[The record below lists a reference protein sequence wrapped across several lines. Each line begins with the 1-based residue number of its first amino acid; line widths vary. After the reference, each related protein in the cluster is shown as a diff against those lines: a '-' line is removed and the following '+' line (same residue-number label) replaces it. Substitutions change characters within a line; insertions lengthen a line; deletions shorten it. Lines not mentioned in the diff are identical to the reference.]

1 MDRCLFTEQLQ
12 YSAEV
17 ADEWSRRVTADA
29 LRQFRAYPQ
38 PYPKQQQFVEDDVQR
53 ETLLL
58 GANRSGKT
66 IALCARVARRVR
78 EGSARLVWIVSPS
91 NAMSR
96 QNIAPQLW
104 EGLPGIVPFIPKPE
118 IASVRSVPDLEV
130 CGVEG
135 WKIVLKSCEQGRDKF
150 AGAAVDEIAFDEPP
164 TWPVYNECAIRFG
177 AGKRCL
183 LRMAATLLPPPGD
196 AGGVCQWLWSEKIEP
211 WLHGRAPQDLTILN
225 VAMGDN
231 PYITPEQLA
240 VARRLYGANTLDYR
254 IRIQGE
260 LLPGLTGARC
270 YSAFERRLHV
280 NKTLGPQS
288 IDPLRPLYVGIDVNV
303 EPLCCVVSQLQG
315 KVWRALDEIVLR
327 PGTMGEL
334 GEQIR
339 ERYGAHRAEVVLCGD
354 AMGEHRHAQTG
365 KTDYEVL
372 LAALAG
378 GPRTRL
384 AVPPKNPPDRDR
396 VNLANFLLGAGGN
409 PVRIEVA
416 PSCPELIADLEQVLW
431 SADGGH
437 VKKSHRAEDPYYQRT
452 HASDAWTYV
461 LWLREAGAVMA
472 AGRTKRALPA
482 PPVYGFTA
490 DGGIGR

>member
-1 MDRCLFTEQLQ
+1 L
-12 YSAEV
+12 
-17 ADEWSRRVTADA
+17 TADA
-29 LRQFRAYPQ
+29 LRRFRAYPVS
-38 PYPKQQQFVEDDVQR
+38 YPKQQRFVEDDEQR
-53 ETLLL
+53 EVLLL

-104 EGLPGIVPFIPKPE
+104 EGAPNVEPFIPRTE
-118 IASVRSVPDLEV
+118 IAAVRTTPDLEV
-130 CGVEG
+130 IGVEG
-135 WKIVLKSCEQGRDKF
+135 WRVVLKSCEQGRDKF

-177 AGKRCL
+177 AGRRCL
-183 LRMAATLLPPPGD
+183 VRMAATLLPPPGD

-211 WLHGRAPQDLTILN
+211 WLHGRAPGDLTILN

-240 VARRLYGANTLDYR
+240 VARRLYAPGSLDAR
-254 IRIQGE
+254 IRIGGE
-260 LLPGLTGARC
+260 LLPGLVGARC
-270 YSAFERRLHV
+270 YSAFDRRLHV
-280 NKTLGPQS
+280 NKTLGRET
-288 IDPLRPLYVGIDVNV
+288 IDPLRPLYLGIDVNV
-303 EPLCCVVSQLQG
+303 EPLCCVVLQLQG
-315 KVWRALDEIVLR
+315 KIWRALDEVVLK

-334 GEQIR
+334 GETLR
-339 ERYGAHRAEVVLCGD
+339 ERYGSHRAELVVCGD

-372 LAALAG
+372 LAGLAG

-384 AVPPKNPPDRDR
+384 AVPLKNPPDRDR

-409 PVRIEVA
+409 PVRVEIA
-416 PSCPELIADLEQVLW
+416 PTCPELIADLEQVLW
-431 SADGGH
+431 SGDGGH
-437 VKKSHRAEDPYYQRT
+437 VKKSHRSDDPYYQRT

-461 LWLREAGAVMA
+461 LWLREAGAMGA
-472 AGRTKRALPA
+472 AARPRRAGALP

-490 DGGIGR
+490 DGGGR